1 MIQNRKSQ
9 QGVFIGV
16 FALATLVVISLAIG
30 FMSNRVNELL
40 LGQSQMISGKQA
52 YWLAYS
58 GMEILSANR
67 FAGITAGTNTYTLE
81 GGTITTVGTT
91 SADKF
96 NGSNR
101 TNVIT
106 STGTDADGSRQLKW
120 TLGDP
125 TNYALI
131 LDGTDDYIDV
141 GNVHNAIQTISF
153 WIYASDITSHTDY
166 VIDLNGTDYIKIVDG
181 EVTENN
187 IESPTFYVNS
197 VLSEQT
203 IAAINTWYHV
213 VITTGTGI
221 DANDVDIG
229 RLEGV
234 GGAFLNGIIDQVTLW
249 NTELSL
255 SEVRSLYAQ
264 GRAFS
269 AASIQS
275 ANAKGSWYFE
285 NNVNDS
291 SGNGKNGTAQPVLSG
306 PTFTGS

>member
-1 MIQNRKSQ
+1 MNCNNKLQE
-9 QGVFIGV
+9 GVFIGV
-16 FALATLVVISLAIG
+16 FALATLVVISLAVS
-30 FMSNRVNELL
+30 FMSNRVNDMLKNQ
-40 LGQSQMISGKQA
+40 GQMIAGKQS
-52 YWLAYS
+52 YWLGYS
-58 GMEILSANR
+58 GMEINSTNR
-67 FAGITAGTNTYTLE
+67 FAGITAGTNTYALE

-120 TLGDP
+120 TLGNP

-213 VITTGTGI
+213 VITTGTAI

-234 GGAFLNGIIDQVTLW
+234 GGAFLNGIIDQVTIW

-255 SEVRSLYAQ
+255 ADVRSLYAQ

-275 ANAKGSWYFE
+275 ANAQGSWYFE

>member
-1 MIQNRKSQ
+1 LIQNRKSQ

-16 FALATLVVISLAIG
+16 FALATLVVISLAIS

-40 LGQSQMISGKQA
+40 AGQSQMISGKQA

-249 NTELSL
+249 NAELSL
-255 SEVRSLYAQ
+255 AEVRSLYAQ

>member
-1 MIQNRKSQ
+1 MGNHKKKQE
-9 QGVFIGV
+9 GVFIAL
-16 FALATLVVISLAIG
+16 FALSTLVVLGLAIG
-30 FMSNRVNELL
+30 FMSNTVNDLL
-40 LGQSQMISGKQA
+40 AGQGQVMAGKQS
-52 YWLAYS
+52 YWLGYS
-58 GMEILSANR
+58 GMEINSTNR
-67 FAGITAGTNTYTLE
+67 FAGITAGTKTYTLE

-106 STGTDADGSRQLKW
+106 SAGTAADGSRQLKW
-120 TLGDP
+120 TLGNP

-249 NTELSL
+249 NAELSL
-255 SEVRSLYAQ
+255 AEVRSLYAQ

-285 NNVNDS
+285 NNANDS
-291 SGNGKNGTAQPVLSG
+291 SGNGKNGTAQPGLSG

>member
-1 MIQNRKSQ
+1 
-9 QGVFIGV
+9 
-16 FALATLVVISLAIG
+16 
-30 FMSNRVNELL
+30 
-40 LGQSQMISGKQA
+40 MISGKQA

-249 NTELSL
+249 NAELSL
-255 SEVRSLYAQ
+255 AEVRSLYAQ